1 MGKQKKFLG
10 RFWLA
15 TELTETMQTRQI
27 SAFNILTVYL
37 TKWGDPKSSL
47 LYVQVLCG
55 RKAVLQF
62 LMNLIIIIIIVIITF
77 IPITRYN
84 KHQIINLISYFTHII
99 KYLLLMYLLYLLY
112 FNLNWN
118 KGDPQTELLPRIPLT

>member
-1 MGKQKKFLG
+1 MGSKKNSPLG

-15 TELTETMQTRQI
+15 MALTETMQTRKI
-27 SAFNILTVYL
+27 STFNILTSYL
-37 TKWGDPKSSL
+37 TKWGDPKSFL

-55 RKAVLQF
+55 GKAVLQF
-62 LMNLIIIIIIVIITF
+62 LMNLIIIITF

-84 KHQIINLISYFTHII
+84 KHQHINLISYFTQII

-118 KGDPQTELLPRIPLT
+118 KGDTQTELLPRIPLT